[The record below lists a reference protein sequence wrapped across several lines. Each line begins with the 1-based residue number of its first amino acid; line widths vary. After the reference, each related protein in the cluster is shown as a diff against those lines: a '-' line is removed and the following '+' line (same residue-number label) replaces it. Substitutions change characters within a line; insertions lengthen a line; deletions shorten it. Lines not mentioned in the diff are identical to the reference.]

1 MLALEATMGLLEIK
15 GLKELL
21 VQREKKVAKV
31 IQVKLEY
38 KEDELVNNYVEH
50 VTINE
55 CRVFKGLW
63 VIKD

>member
-38 KEDELVNNYVEH
+38 KEDE
-50 VTINE
+50 
-55 CRVFKGLW
+55 VFKGLW